1 MVHPTVPEAAA
12 NWNACVGVTNPL
24 TTGLPTVRGIF
35 LSNSGSRP
43 ILMALAAPE
52 QSVVPMV
59 KNINSGIETLKGESA
74 YEHIELKV
82 TKMVKFGLVNFI
94 YGFIM
99 DFMSCFVFVAE
110 EVRWGDVLGV
120 TVKGIR
126 ELSFF
131 FAMARCGFL

>member
-94 YGFIM
+94 
-99 DFMSCFVFVAE
+99 
-110 EVRWGDVLGV
+110 
-120 TVKGIR
+120 
-126 ELSFF
+126 
-131 FAMARCGFL
+131 